1 MTGEAVAPFRFSGM
15 TKTQSR
21 TVLVG
26 ILLLVSLGLFGLNQA
41 GVLDPV
47 KRALLVPLTALQR
60 GATQGWESVSGFFR
74 RDPDAEALRQRNVEL
89 EAQLAQLQNRITA
102 LEEQQVDYD
111 YLASL
116 VKYASDNTDR
126 EYLAANVIGFDPSP
140 FLGYVILDRGSDDGV
155 QRDMAV
161 VTDKGLVGRVVEVTS
176 AACRVLLI
184 TDPNAP
190 VLARLQRSRDTG
202 VVVGGVA
209 GGLEM
214 QYLAQKADV
223 LPGDVVITSGLGGTY
238 PAGLTIGTV
247 TVVKRQDYEVQQ
259 SAELVSLVDFRSLE
273 IVLIITDFRPI
284 DFSPFES
291 ATPSP

>member
-1 MTGEAVAPFRFSGM
+1 M
-15 TKTQSR
+15 TKNQSR

-41 GVLDPV
+41 GILDPV

-60 GATQGWESVSGFFR
+60 GATQGWESLSGLFR
-74 RDPDAEALRQRNVEL
+74 RDPDAETLRQRNLEL
-89 EAQLAQLQNRITA
+89 EAQLAQSQNRITA
-102 LEEQQVDYD
+102 LEERQVDYD

-116 VKYASDNTDR
+116 VKYASDNSDR

-140 FLGYVILDRGSDDGV
+140 FLGYIILDRGSDDGV
-155 QRDMAV
+155 QRGMTV
-161 VTDKGLVGRVVEVTS
+161 VTDQGLVGQVVEATS

-190 VLARLQRSRDTG
+190 VAARLQRSRDTG

-223 LPGDVVITSGLGGTY
+223 LLGDVIITSGLGGAY
-238 PAGLTIGTV
+238 PAGIVIGTV
-247 TVVKRQDYEVQQ
+247 TVIKRQDYEVQQ
-259 SAELVSLVDFRSLE
+259 SAELVSRIDFRSLE
-273 IVLIITDFRPI
+273 LALIITDFTPV
-284 DFSPFES
+284 DLTPFES
-291 ATPSP
+291 ATPGP

>member
-1 MTGEAVAPFRFSGM
+1 M

-41 GVLDPV
+41 GLLDPL
-47 KRALLVPLTALQR
+47 KRVLLTPLTALQR
-60 GATQGWESVSGFFR
+60 GATQGWENLSTFFQ
-74 RDPDAEALRQRNVEL
+74 RDPDVETLRQRNLEL
-89 EAQLAQLQNRITA
+89 EAQLAQSQTRITA
-102 LEEQQVDYD
+102 LEERQVDYD

-126 EYLAANVIGFDPSP
+126 QYLAANVIGFDPSP
-140 FLGYVILDRGSDDGV
+140 FLDYIILDRGSDDGV
-155 QRDMAV
+155 RRGMTV
-161 VTDKGLVGRVVEVTS
+161 VTDQGLVGRVVEVTS

-190 VLARLQRSRDTG
+190 VAARLQRSRDTG

-223 LPGDVVITSGLGGTY
+223 LTGDLVITSGLGGTY
-238 PAGLTIGTV
+238 PAGILIGAV

-273 IVLIITDFRPI
+273 IVLIITDFTPV
-284 DFSPFES
+284 DLNPFES
-291 ATPSP
+291 ATPTP

>member
-1 MTGEAVAPFRFSGM
+1 M

-74 RDPDAEALRQRNVEL
+74 RDPDAETLRQRNAEL

-116 VKYASDNTDR
+116 VKYASDNIGR
-126 EYLAANVIGFDPSP
+126 EYLAANVIGDDP

-155 QRDMAV
+155 QRTCV
-161 VTDKGLVGRVVEVTS
+161 
-176 AACRVLLI
+176 
-184 TDPNAP
+184 
-190 VLARLQRSRDTG
+190 
-202 VVVGGVA
+202 
-209 GGLEM
+209 
-214 QYLAQKADV
+214 
-223 LPGDVVITSGLGGTY
+223 
-238 PAGLTIGTV
+238 
-247 TVVKRQDYEVQQ
+247 
-259 SAELVSLVDFRSLE
+259 
-273 IVLIITDFRPI
+273 
-284 DFSPFES
+284 
-291 ATPSP
+291 